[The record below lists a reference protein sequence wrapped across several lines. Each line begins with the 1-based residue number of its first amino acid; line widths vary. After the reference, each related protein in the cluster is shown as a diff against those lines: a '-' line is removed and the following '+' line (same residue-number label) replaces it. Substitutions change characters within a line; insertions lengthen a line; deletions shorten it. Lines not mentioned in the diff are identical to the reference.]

1 MHVSTR
7 FRAFLLTVLAG
18 CAAFGQNSSVVRA
31 NSFEVGGFVGASHGI
46 DRYQAMGGANLTYA
60 VNKYI
65 LPYTEFT
72 YIPGIRQR
80 NTKDGTTFNYQRD
93 LTDFHG
99 GVHIRVPI
107 FRESPIVP
115 YGAFGLGMLHS
126 NTPTGS
132 YRPAGGT
139 KDFELTSQS
148 PTTAFAV
155 NGGGGLRFYI
165 GQRFGLRTEA
175 KVYRATGDLRS
186 TFYKVEVGF
195 FFQIR

>member
-1 MHVSTR
+1 MTF
-7 FRAFLLTVLAG
+7 FRATLVSVLLGSAALA
-18 CAAFGQNSSVVRA
+18 QNNASFVRA
-31 NSFEVGGFVGASHGI
+31 NSFEVGGFVGASHGL
-46 DRYQAMGGANLTYA
+46 DRYQVMGGGNVTYA

-72 YIPGIRQR
+72 YIPGLRQQIEKTKGYYQR
-80 NTKDGTTFNYQRD
+80 N

-99 GVHIRVPI
+99 GVHLRMPI

-115 YGAFGLGMLHS
+115 YGAFGVGLLHS
-126 NTPTGS
+126 NAPTGQQVNS
-132 YRPAGGT
+132 AG
-139 KDFELTSQS
+139 
-148 PTTAFAV
+148 TASSITGIGPSSSLAV

-175 KVYRATGDLRS
+175 KVYHSTSDSLRA
-186 TFYKVEVGF
+186 TFYKVEFGV